1 MKKKLGYRGHVYFE
15 SVRPSIILT
24 TLQFSKKKN
33 SLYYDIDINLTNIL
47 DYLIQRKANKT
58 FLSDVNVLGYVAPDK
73 PVPVIVETVDCG
85 SSECYDSDKEVIEDA
100 LNAINMKHE
109 LLIFI
114 ENEMINKDGKIDGVK
129 EVEPVYFKINSC
141 RQENSHE

>member
-1 MKKKLGYRGHVYFE
+1 M
-15 SVRPSIILT
+15 
-24 TLQFSKKKN
+24 
-33 SLYYDIDINLTNIL
+33 
-47 DYLIQRKANKT
+47 
-58 FLSDVNVLGYVAPDK
+58 
-73 PVPVIVETVDCG
+73 DCG

-129 EVEPVYFKINSC
+129 EVEPVHFKINSC

>member
-1 MKKKLGYRGHVYFE
+1 M
-15 SVRPSIILT
+15 
-24 TLQFSKKKN
+24 
-33 SLYYDIDINLTNIL
+33 
-47 DYLIQRKANKT
+47 
-58 FLSDVNVLGYVAPDK
+58 
-73 PVPVIVETVDCG
+73 DCG
-85 SSECYDSDKEVIEDA
+85 ISECYDSDKEVIEDA

-114 ENEMINKDGKIDGVK
+114 ESEMINKDGKIDGVK